1 MVDDMKD
8 GVSKGTNKTNRNEMG
23 SESTSL
29 KSQANDASLEVK
41 NSLATFLHESED
53 YLAFY

>member
-1 MVDDMKD
+1 MVDGMKD
-8 GVSKGTNKTNRNEMG
+8 EVSKVTNKTNKNDMD

-41 NSLATFLHESED
+41 NSLATFLQESED